1 MSDITDKSGR
11 PKIVQI
17 LIGPEDPKWQGRM
30 IGLDSEGR
38 VHSVAPNGRWELAVE
53 CAIEIG
59 ETKDQAMSNDETDNQ
74 LKPCPFCGTKPER
87 RVSNDILQVRCL
99 KCVVGF
105 YNHVRFGC
113 RADAQWNT
121 RTEDKQ

>member
-1 MSDITDKSGR
+1 
-11 PKIVQI
+11 
-17 LIGPEDPKWQGRM
+17 
-30 IGLDSEGR
+30 
-38 VHSVAPNGRWELAVE
+38 
-53 CAIEIG
+53 
-59 ETKDQAMSNDETDNQ
+59 MSNDDSDNQ

-121 RTEDKQ
+121 RTEDKQLNNTTL